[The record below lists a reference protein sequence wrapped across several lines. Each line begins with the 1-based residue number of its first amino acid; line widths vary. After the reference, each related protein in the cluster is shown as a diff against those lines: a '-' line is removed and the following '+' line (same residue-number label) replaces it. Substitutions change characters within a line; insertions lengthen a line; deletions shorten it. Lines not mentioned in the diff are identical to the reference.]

1 MMKDIKQVREDLID
15 VLEELDEQLGEILE
29 EPREP
34 VQSSIQNPEEKS
46 NEIENGS
53 YLDSLWTKTHREME
67 KIKQSIF
74 HIGKN
79 NEE

>member
-1 MMKDIKQVREDLID
+1 MKDIKQVRENLID

-29 EPREP
+29 ERDEP
-34 VQSSIQNPEEKS
+34 VQLSIQNSEEKGG
-46 NEIENGS
+46 EIENAS
-53 YLDSLWTKTHREME
+53 YLDSLWAKTHREME

-79 NEE
+79 SEE